1 MCNLA
6 LKIWCSEKKKF
17 KCGFMKCK
25 DGIIISKIWKFAN
38 TI

>member
-6 LKIWCSEKKKF
+6 LKIWCNKKKKF
-17 KCGFMKCK
+17 KFEFMKCK
-25 DGIIISKIWKFAN
+25 DGIIISKIWKFTN